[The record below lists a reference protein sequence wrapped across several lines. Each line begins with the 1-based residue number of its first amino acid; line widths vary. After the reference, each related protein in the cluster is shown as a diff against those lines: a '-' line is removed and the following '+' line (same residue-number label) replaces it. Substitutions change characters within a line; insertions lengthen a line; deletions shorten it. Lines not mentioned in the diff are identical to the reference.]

1 MERAKLT
8 LKCLMCCDCLGGVR
22 GAVRAFAGL
31 CFHQICVR
39 LVIPCLGHASF
50 PLFADRTPTAVFAPI
65 LETESKSLHERH
77 GIRKTQMHH
86 LAENDTQEGIR
97 CSSARLRCRLEY
109 NVRVPF

>member
-1 MERAKLT
+1 MEHAKLT

-31 CFHQICVR
+31 CIPLICVR
-39 LVIPCLGHASF
+39 LVISCLGHASF

-65 LETESKSLHERH
+65 LETESKSLHKRH

-86 LAENDTQEGIR
+86 LAENDTQEGIS

-109 NVRVPF
+109 TVRVPF

>member
-31 CFHQICVR
+31 RFPPICVR
-39 LVIPCLGHASF
+39 LVIPCFGHVF
-50 PLFADRTPTAVFAPI
+50 VRLFADRTPKEVFAPI
-65 LETESKSLHERH
+65 LETESKSLHKRH

-86 LAENDTQEGIR
+86 LAENDTQEGIS
-97 CSSARLRCRLEY
+97 CSSARLRCRLGY
-109 NVRVPF
+109 TVRVPF